1 METKYNMQAKNITTY
16 GGKGVVKKMLFPETV
31 NDVKEI
37 FKSEGSPFILGG
49 GSNTIIPDGENY
61 GTVVSLKLLDNV
73 EIDGDVITVGAGVY
87 LSRVLRLARE
97 HCLGGLEFMS
107 GVPATMGGLVRMNAG
122 AFGQQIGVYV
132 DKIVSLSAD
141 NEIIEYYS
149 PFDFGYRQGFQGV
162 VLEVSLRLDK
172 MSKDKSVAI
181 ENEYKAL
188 RKSRQPKG
196 RSTGSVFKNADR
208 SAGYYIDKVGLKGV
222 RKGGAEI
229 SPIHGNFIINVD
241 DGTAEDF
248 LCLVDLARDRVFE
261 EFGVLLKEEF
271 VLLGDI

>member
-1 METKYNMQAKNITTY
+1 METKYNIQAKNITTY

-61 GTVVSLKLLDNV
+61 GTVVSFKKLNKV
-73 EIDGDVITVGAGVY
+73 EIDGDTVTVGGGVY
-87 LSRVLRLARE
+87 LSRVIKIARQYG
-97 HCLGGLEFMS
+97 LGGLEFMS

-162 VLEVSLRLDK
+162 IIEVQMRLEKIEKEASLKR
-172 MSKDKSVAI
+172 
-181 ENEYKAL
+181 ENEYRLARRL
-188 RKSRQPKG
+188 RQPRG
-196 RSTGSVFKNADR
+196 RSTGSVFRNPDR
-208 SAGYYIDKVGLKGV
+208 SAGYYIDKAGLKGM
-222 RKGGAEI
+222 RIGGAEI
-229 SPIHGNFIINVD
+229 SPLHGNFIINVD
-241 DGTAEDF
+241 SGSAEDF
-248 LCLVDLARDRVFE
+248 LYLARTAKDRVYQQFGIEMQE
-261 EFGVLLKEEF
+261 EFIVLGE
-271 VLLGDI
+271 I